1 MRNSG
6 KADILHMVKA
16 NKISVHPSRMPVTP
30 KDAMNAIHTAQGKFG
45 FKVGVN
51 GGWSQPAWEHL
62 FEHFASQKRRA
73 SVDVTEIIKK
83 IDESD

>member
-1 MRNSG
+1 
-6 KADILHMVKA
+6 MVKA

-62 FEHFASQKRRA
+62 FEHFASPKRRARRA
-73 SVDVTEIIKK
+73 SVDVTEIFKDIVANVKK
-83 IDESD
+83 RK